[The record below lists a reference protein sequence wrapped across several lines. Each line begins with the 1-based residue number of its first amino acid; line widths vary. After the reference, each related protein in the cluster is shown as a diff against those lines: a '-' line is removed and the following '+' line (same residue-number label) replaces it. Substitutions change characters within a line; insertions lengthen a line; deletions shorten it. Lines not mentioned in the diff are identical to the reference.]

1 MNLDGHY
8 RFGRYLFWFAQIV
21 GVTTVVALILFIG
34 GNIISEFITKD
45 INVREDYLIIII
57 FLLEV
62 LTGISFIISW
72 KRKRRGPFLI
82 LFFSVLICILWGRES
97 LNVVWFHTPILF
109 SGLLLLFYS
118 YYKEWILKRKA

>member
-8 RFGRYLFWFAQIV
+8 RLGRFMFWFSQIV

-34 GNIISEFITKD
+34 GSMISELISKEL
-45 INVREDYLIIII
+45 NVREDYLILVIL
-57 FLLEV
+57 LLEV

-72 KRKRRGPFLI
+72 RRKRIGPVLI

-97 LNVVWFHTPILF
+97 LNVVWLHAPVLF
-109 SGLLLLFYS
+109 TGLLLLFYS
-118 YYKEWILKRKA
+118 FYKEWILKRKA

>member
-8 RFGRYLFWFAQIV
+8 RLGRFLFWFAQIL
-21 GVTTVVALILFIG
+21 GITTVALLILFIG
-34 GNIISEFITKD
+34 GNIVSELIEKV
-45 INVREDYLIIII
+45 INVREDYIILVI

-62 LTGISFIISW
+62 LVVNSFVISW
-72 KRKRRGPFLI
+72 KRKRLGPILI
-82 LFFSVLICILWGRES
+82 LFFTALICVLWAKES
-97 LNVVWFHTPILF
+97 INIIWFHSPLLF